1 MSKPVAH
8 GPLFDGGPRGQG
20 GERQLRNFNLHSS
33 KPLLK
38 RVASQQP
45 L

>member
-20 GERQLRNFNLHSS
+20 GKRQLRNFNFGRSMIAGPFH
-33 KPLLK
+33 
-38 RVASQQP
+38 ANYQ
-45 L
+45 